1 MLFHVKMTVNLPLD
15 MEPTHAAQLKADE
28 KALAQNLMR
37 EGKWRHL
44 WRIAGH
50 YANYS
55 VFDVESVEA
64 LTNAMLS
71 EDARFR
77 RAEGRT
83 GLAAF
88 DVESVEALHDTLLQ
102 LPLFPY
108 MDIEVAPICRH
119 PSSVHADDR

>member
-15 MEPTHAAQLKADE
+15 MQPERATALKAEE
-28 KALAQNLMR
+28 KALAQHLQH

-55 VFDVESVEA
+55 VFDVDSVQD
-64 LTNAMLS
+64 M
-71 EDARFR
+71 
-77 RAEGRT
+77 
-83 GLAAF
+83 
-88 DVESVEALHDTLLQ
+88 HDLLMQ

-108 MDIEVAPICRH
+108 MAIEVNPLCRH
-119 PSSVHADDR
+119 PSSIHEDDR